1 MPEQT
6 KKILLAEDDEFLSSL
21 IKNRLERENYSVTLV
36 VDGSQIIEA
45 MKREK
50 PQLMLLDLILPNKL
64 GFEVLEEAKADPEI
78 DKIPVMVISNLGQ
91 PEDIKKTQELGA
103 IDYFI
108 KAQILID
115 DLIKRIAVF
124 FEKGKEGYQPE

>member
-21 IKNRLERENYSVTLV
+21 IKNRLERESYTVTLV
-36 VDGSQIIEA
+36 IDGAQVIEA
-45 MKREK
+45 IRREK
-50 PQLMLLDLILPNKL
+50 PQLILLDLILPNKL
-64 GFEVLEEAKADPEI
+64 GFEVLEEMKADPEI
-78 DKIPVMVISNLGQ
+78 DSIPVMVISNLGQ
-91 PEDIKKTQELGA
+91 PEDIKKAQEFGV

-115 DLIKRIAVF
+115 DLLKRIAVF